1 MIRDLEGR
9 NHNRDFQKVILP
21 CGHLIT
27 IPLIGEKGDNTRV
40 AKIAIITPRTHPNL
54 SYLSRYLEERGH
66 TVFIFVEA
74 ATPDFQLHEGSRTQI
89 VAKDTFS
96 NKELCEVLESI
107 ELALVRSYQGFP
119 GAIYRQLRNR
129 RDVRFVEYSQ
139 APMFV
144 PKLSIL
150 RDYLRAGYRLLR
162 GRPKRSITCVLGN
175 SKRDKGL
182 PFSSYFP
189 HPGPKFRKAPAI
201 PASPSEAIRIVSI
214 AKHGVPRKRL
224 DLLLDALIR
233 LGFRGHLTLIGMD
246 TALATA
252 QPRKGLSLS
261 ERQHSRRVGELM
273 SAATATFEVEKCSNL
288 SHSEALDQIRE
299 SDLFVLP
306 SVREPFAISPLEAM
320 ALGKAVIISSD
331 NGATDYVENGRSGF
345 VFKSDQIFDLSNC
358 IAASFDSK
366 RRLEMGRVGRKVAT
380 RMNGDNR
387 LAQIINEILREAE
400 DD

>member
-1 MIRDLEGR
+1 M
-9 NHNRDFQKVILP
+9 
-21 CGHLIT
+21 
-27 IPLIGEKGDNTRV
+27 

-66 TVFIFVEA
+66 TVFLFVEA

-189 HPGPKFRKAPAI
+189 HPGPKFRKAQAI

-246 TALATA
+246 PALATA

-273 SAATATFEVEKCSNL
+273 STATATFEVEKCSNL

-387 LAQIINEILREAE
+387 LAQIITEILREAE

>member
-1 MIRDLEGR
+1 MFL
-9 NHNRDFQKVILP
+9 
-21 CGHLIT
+21 
-27 IPLIGEKGDNTRV
+27 
-40 AKIAIITPRTHPNL
+40 
-54 SYLSRYLEERGH
+54 
-66 TVFIFVEA
+66 FVEA

-89 VAKDTFS
+89 VAKDTLS
-96 NKELCEVLESI
+96 NKELSDVLESI
-107 ELALVRSYQGFP
+107 ELAIVRSYRGFP

-129 RDVRFVEYSQ
+129 RGTRFVEYSQ

-144 PKLSIL
+144 PKISIF

-175 SKRDKGL
+175 PNRNRKL

-189 HPGPKFRKAPAI
+189 HPGPKFRKVPAI
-201 PASPSEAIRIVSI
+201 SASRSDVIRIVSI

-246 TALATA
+246 PTLATA
-252 QPRKGLSLS
+252 QPGKRPRLS
-261 ERQHSRRVGELM
+261 ERQHLQRVGELM
-273 SAATATFEVEKCSNL
+273 SSATATFKVEKCSNL
-288 SHSEALDQIRE
+288 SHSEALDQIRK
-299 SDLFVLP
+299 SDLLVLP

-331 NGATDYVENGRSGF
+331 NGATDYVENGRSGY
-345 VFKSDQIFDLSNC
+345 VFKSDQILDLCSC

-366 RRLEMGRVGRKVAT
+366 HRLEMGRVGQKVAT

-387 LAQIINEILREAE
+387 LAQIINEVLREAE